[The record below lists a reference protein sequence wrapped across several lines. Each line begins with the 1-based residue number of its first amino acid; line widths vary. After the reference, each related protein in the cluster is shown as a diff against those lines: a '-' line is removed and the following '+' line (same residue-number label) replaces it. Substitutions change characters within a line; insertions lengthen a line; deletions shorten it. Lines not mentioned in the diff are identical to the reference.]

1 MPSPPLPS
9 AADGPSRVLSVLGRM
24 PPEDRIQGRAVEQ
37 ALSFINLTQLLVEG
51 SGVAFEDP
59 TERSPLSHTELAAF
73 IRDLDLAGLGLRP
86 GDRLATLVPNGSEA
100 AVLLMSCF
108 AKCTVVPLNPSG
120 TSKELVADATCVK
133 ARALVAHESFM
144 SNPDLQLTSVVAE
157 LGISLLE
164 LVPDAQKVGR
174 FSLSVRVPQPDA
186 GRIRS
191 VQVLSSAKDT
201 SLVLFTSG
209 TSGTK
214 KCVPYTLGTLAVGTS
229 CIIASWDLQPCDRV
243 LNMMPLFHIGGITRN
258 LLGPVLSGG
267 SACLCGSFD
276 PIQFWDIVQQRETA
290 ITWYYAGPVM
300 HQMILDEF
308 KRRGLSK
315 YEFRFIANAAGGLL
329 PSLALDMRAAYGCTV
344 LPGYGMTECMP
355 ISAPPLDYQL
365 DREGTSGRSVG
376 PELSI
381 FDDEGKA
388 VAPRTVGNI
397 VVRGP
402 PLFGGYEGNPEATE
416 EAFFPG
422 GWFNT
427 GDLGWMDEDGY
438 LYISGR
444 SKEVINRGGEII
456 SPFEVE
462 EAVCA
467 HPLVKAAIAFAV
479 PHDMLE
485 EGIGLAVV
493 SHEGKPRVGLKNLQ
507 KFCKQ
512 SLAFAKWPQ
521 VLVHMP
527 DLPRNHANKPLR
539 VKLAN
544 RLGLKEFWG
553 GAMKDGMLESSRTFL
568 AGCPAPGAP
577 LGEPIPD
584 VRPATID
591 IAQLERRFL
600 EVGGDLGVGAV
611 VVAQRQPDQQL
622 CACIYPEEA
631 DVEALMGRIKGMWD
645 EWEVPLQIVAGA
657 ELPNRDSEGV
667 IDEAHLVQLLKAG
680 SSSLTSGSLSRSL
693 SQTESDVLQIWEEAL
708 AKKGIEVDMDFF
720 EAGGTSL
727 LAGSLASKLT
737 EKFGVRLGAMDLFT
751 MATVEGIA
759 AHLDTKTGEV
769 DSENAVVQPSTI
781 SIDLDDGPA
790 DGVPLSST
798 RPLVLLIQALPF
810 FIIQPLLRVVQWL
823 LFVNIFISCS
833 SLSESRSAAVF
844 LLALFATSFS
854 MSVLRPLLFITAKWC
869 IIGRY
874 KEGRYPIFG
883 TYYLRWW
890 MVNQLQELL
899 GAGIF
904 EKNLSMYYRLLGAK
918 IGAGVKI
925 SKDTKVSEFDLLF
938 IGSDVAMDSAT
949 VRPFAMDTRGCFTL
963 RKIQIGEG
971 SCVCAKSVIA
981 GGATLLEGT
990 CVGPLSS
997 SHELCDAR
1005 PENRKNCR
1013 PLRALPPLWLKMLC
1027 GWPILLVQRA
1037 LTLAPVLLLMVHM
1050 ATSEWYVDSFTC
1062 IQDGVE
1068 YIATPERMGYL
1079 FGFIILHRTVCPC
1092 LALAYAIVVK
1102 RCIIG
1107 AFKPTPQGEEPNVS
1121 SWQLFRPWLLAR
1133 LIPDAHLC
1141 GVTKLLGRHYEAI
1154 SALYRL
1160 LGVKVGRYVYWPG
1173 SGFNFAEPDLVE
1185 VGDYVVFGSRSL
1197 IFTSDANHRRQVV
1210 TLEAGSNVSDRCV
1223 VLPGTRVKT
1232 GAVLGSGA
1240 LTKEGKTY
1248 EPGTYV
1254 GNRGNECVQLKKGSA
1269 TASEVKE
1276 TSYARAFSR
1285 RREASY
1291 TVLPEWCH
1299 IAWST
1304 ACICWACVVSKLPLV
1319 SGLMLAHLYFMDDWQ
1334 SHSVASTLLVPSA
1347 FIVLMYP
1354 AALFVVLCMDIGSKW
1369 ILIGRR
1375 KPGSHSWD
1383 SSSYC
1388 QRWQLYL
1395 SLAPLRSFEGHGA
1408 DLLDMFRGSQYLV
1421 WYFRALG
1428 ARIGKRVCLYPNGAD
1443 PMMTEPELVTIQ
1455 DGACIDEASLIS
1467 HLNTQGVFTLNR
1479 LHVGEQCVM
1488 RSFSRLQQSAVME
1501 PRSVLGEHT
1510 LILPADRVQEGEWR
1524 QGWPAGRGYVIATPL
1539 RKGDLPALL
1548 TTSKEEA
1555 TSIKVQP

>member
-1 MPSPPLPS
+1 
-9 AADGPSRVLSVLGRM
+9 
-24 PPEDRIQGRAVEQ
+24 VEQ
-37 ALSFINLTQLLVEG
+37 ALSFDDLTQLLVEG
-51 SGVAFEDP
+51 SGMVFEDP
-59 TERSPLSHTELAAF
+59 TDRSPMSHKELAAF
-73 IRDLDLAGLGLRP
+73 IRDLDLGGLGLGP

-133 ARALVAHESFM
+133 AKALVAHESFT
-144 SNPDLQLTSVVAE
+144 SNADLQLTAVVSE

-164 LVPDAQKVGR
+164 LAPDAQKVGR
-174 FSLSVRVPQPDA
+174 FSLRVKVPQSDV
-186 GRIRS
+186 GSSIRS
-191 VQVLSSAKDT
+191 GKLLSSATDT

-209 TSGTK
+209 TSGQK
-214 KCVPYTLGTLAVGTS
+214 KCVPYTLGTLAVGSS
-229 CIIASWDLQPCDRV
+229 CIISSWDLQPRDRA

-258 LLGPVLSGG
+258 LLSPVLSGG

-308 KRRGLSK
+308 KRRGLSQ
-315 YEFRFIANAAGGLL
+315 YNFRFIANAAGGLL

-388 VAPRTVGNI
+388 VAPRAVGNI

-402 PLFGGYEGNPEATE
+402 PLFSGYEGNPEATE

-479 PHDMLE
+479 PHEMLE

-493 SHEGKPRVGLKNLQ
+493 SHEGKPRVGLRSLH

-544 RLGLKEFWG
+544 RLGLREFWG
-553 GAMKDGMLESSRTFL
+553 GAMVDGMSETSRTFL
-568 AGCPAPGAP
+568 SGCPAPGAP

-584 VRPATID
+584 VRPVTVE
-591 IAQLERRFL
+591 IAQLERRLL
-600 EVGGDLGVGAV
+600 EVGADLGVGAV
-611 VVAQRQPDQQL
+611 TVAQRGPDRQL
-622 CACIYPEEA
+622 CACLYPEEA
-631 DVEALMGRIKGMWD
+631 DVEALMGRIKATWD
-645 EWEVPLQIVAGA
+645 EWDVPLHTVAGA
-657 ELPNRDSEGV
+657 TLPSRDSTGT
-667 IDEAHLVQLLKAG
+667 IDEAHLERLLTAS

-693 SQTESDVLQIWEEAL
+693 SQTESEVQQIWEEAL
-708 AKKGIEVDMDFF
+708 AKKGIDVDTDFF

-727 LAGSLASKLT
+727 LAGSLASKLSD
-737 EKFGVRLGAMDLFT
+737 KFGTRLAAMDLFT
-751 MATVEGIA
+751 MGTIEGIA
-759 AHLDTKTGEV
+759 AHLDAKTGEP
-769 DSENAVVQPSTI
+769 DSGKAAVQTADI
-781 SIDLDDGPA
+781 SIDLEAGPA
-790 DGVPLSST
+790 DGAPLSST
-798 RPLVLLIQALPF
+798 RPVVLLVQALPF
-810 FIIQPLLRVVQWL
+810 FVVQPLLRVAQWL
-823 LFVNIFISCS
+823 LFINIFIYCS
-833 SLSESRSAAVF
+833 SLSGSRSAAVF
-844 LLALFATSFS
+844 VVALFATSFV
-854 MSVLRPLLFITAKWC
+854 MNVMRPFLFIAAKWC

-874 KEGRYPIFG
+874 VEGRYPIFG
-883 TYYLRWW
+883 KEYLKWW
-890 MVNQLQELL
+890 MVSQLQEFL
-899 GAGIF
+899 GAGVL
-904 EKNLSMYYRLLGAK
+904 ENNLSLYYRLLGAK
-918 IGAGVKI
+918 IASGVKI
-925 SKDTKVSEFDLLF
+925 SKDTRLSEFDLLH
-938 IGSDVAMDSAT
+938 IGSDVALDNAT
-949 VRPFAMDTRGCFTL
+949 VRPFAMDSRGCFTL
-963 RKIQIGEG
+963 RKIQIGDN

-981 GGATLLEGT
+981 GGATLPEGT

-1005 PENRKNCR
+1005 PENRMHCR
-1013 PLRALPPLWLKMLC
+1013 PLRALPPLWLKVLC
-1027 GWPILLVQRA
+1027 GWPILLLQRA
-1037 LTLAPVLLLMVHM
+1037 LTLSPVLLLMVHM
-1050 ATSEWYVDSFTC
+1050 ASTEWYVGSFTS

-1092 LALAYAIVVK
+1092 LALAYAIAVK

-1107 AFKPTPQGEEPNVS
+1107 AFKPTVEGEDPNVS
-1121 SWQLFRPWLLAR
+1121 SWQVFRPWLMGR
-1133 LIPDAHLC
+1133 LIPDPHLC
-1141 GVTKLLGRHYEAI
+1141 GVSKLLGRHYDAI

-1160 LGVKVGRYVYWPG
+1160 LGVKVGKYVYWPG
-1173 SGFNFAEPDLVE
+1173 SGFNFTEPDLVE

-1197 IFTSDANHRRQVV
+1197 ILTSDAHHRRQAV

-1240 LTKEGKTY
+1240 LTKEGTTY

-1254 GNRGNECVQLKKGSA
+1254 GNRGNECVLLKKAGSA
-1269 TASEVKE
+1269 ASEPKE
-1276 TSYARAFSR
+1276 TSYARAFGR
-1285 RREASY
+1285 RREATY
-1291 TVLPEWCH
+1291 TVLPEWFH

-1304 ACICWACVVSKLPLV
+1304 ASICWACIVSKLPLV
-1319 SGLMLAHLYFMDDWQ
+1319 SGLMLAHLCFSDDWQ
-1334 SHSVASTLLVPSA
+1334 AHSVASALLVPSA

-1354 AALFVVLCMDIGSKW
+1354 AALFLVLCMDIGSKW
-1369 ILIGRR
+1369 IIIGRR
-1375 KPGSHSWD
+1375 KPGSYSWD

-1455 DGACIDEASLIS
+1455 DGACIDEAALIA

-1488 RSFSRLQQSAVME
+1488 RTFSRLQQSAVME

-1524 QGWPAGRGYVIATPL
+1524 QGWPAGRGYVIAAPL

-1555 TSIKVQP
+1555 TAVKAQQ